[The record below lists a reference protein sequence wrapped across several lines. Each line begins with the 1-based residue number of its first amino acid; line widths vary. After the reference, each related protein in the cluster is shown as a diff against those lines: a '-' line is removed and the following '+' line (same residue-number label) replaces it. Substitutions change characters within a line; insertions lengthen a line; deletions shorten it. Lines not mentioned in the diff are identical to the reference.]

1 MAVDTKHPARGR
13 KRLPKALH
21 RKSTSFTLPP
31 AQIEAIFKRSDTIG
45 LPASRFVE
53 YAVNVALDSCD
64 DPKYRAAVLASIQ

>member
-13 KRLPKALH
+13 KRLPKTLH

-31 AQIEAIFKRSDTIG
+31 AQIEAIFNQSEGIG
-45 LPASRFVE
+45 VPASRFIE
-53 YAVNVALDSCD
+53 FAVKVALDSCD